1 MFVPVWGHLTNTM
14 NVDIVSLFF
23 FFLPKVLSF
32 SFILLLR
39 CRVIGDVIGDG
50 PMTGLPRLSFLDPEA
65 EKYTAPISWT
75 NFEHCESHHR
85 NKTSVDYLNNWGGGG
100 EGTAEI

>member
-23 FFLPKVLSF
+23 FPSKGLEF

-50 PMTGLPRLSFLDPEA
+50 LMTGLPRLSSLDPEA

-75 NFEHCESHHR
+75 NFEHCESHHQ
-85 NKTSVDYLNNWGGGG
+85 NKTSVDYLNNWG
-100 EGTAEI
+100 EGYC